1 LVVRLSSALS
11 SRYESPRHA
20 ALFDAIGDSGT
31 DAADDWR
38 VLSAYAISLGRP
50 AGYTGTLGPD
60 RLIVVGVARAGL
72 NPAVRAFA
80 VLNRTVV
87 ETRDRVAPIDRIVD
101 RRLRRHQRGDSHRL
115 TAIGGLAA
123 MSLDALSSV
132 AYGPEAIV
140 LGLVAAGAAALS
152 WTVPISVA
160 IAVLLLV
167 LVVSYRQVIA
177 VHPDG
182 GGAYAVA
189 KKDLG
194 RWPSLLAAASLVVDY
209 VLTVAVSLA
218 AGAASLGSVFPP
230 LAHHLVAVTMT
241 GLVVLT
247 VINLI
252 GIAES
257 AKVLMGPTLVFIVG
271 IFAIIVVGFFEPH
284 PVALIGDD
292 LGPIHAT
299 EALGLV
305 VILKAF
311 SAGCSSLTGV
321 EAIANAVP
329 AFRSPAVKR
338 AQNCEVA
345 LGVLLGAMLLGLAM
359 LIRLH
364 QVVPRG
370 NVTVLAQLS
379 AGAFGTGWPF
389 YVTNLAV
396 TLVLGFAANT
406 SFGGL
411 PVLMQLLAKDHRLP
425 HLFALRA
432 ERPVFR
438 YGVSTLAI
446 LAAAVLLIVDAD
458 TQRLLPVFAIGV
470 FIGFTISQSGL
481 VVHWRR
487 ERGRGWLGKAV
498 LNGSGAV
505 LTAVAGIVLL
515 ASKFTEGAWLL
526 VILVPGLMLLFD
538 RIERY
543 YRRAGEQLGLGRIP
557 PKPVPGVDTRAMV
570 VVPIVAV
577 SSVAER
583 AVQAAMR
590 LGGEVVPVTVE
601 VDPDSTERLC
611 KQWKEWDPGV
621 ELKVLP
627 SPHRSLVA
635 PTVSFVRTQIEKGR
649 DVTVLLA
656 QVEPRRWRHRLLYN
670 QRGPILAAALRART
684 DAIIATLAVRLD

>member
-1 LVVRLSSALS
+1 
-11 SRYESPRHA
+11 
-20 ALFDAIGDSGT
+20 
-31 DAADDWR
+31 
-38 VLSAYAISLGRP
+38 
-50 AGYTGTLGPD
+50 
-60 RLIVVGVARAGL
+60 
-72 NPAVRAFA
+72 
-80 VLNRTVV
+80 
-87 ETRDRVAPIDRIVD
+87 
-101 RRLRRHQRGDSHRL
+101 
-115 TAIGGLAA
+115 

-140 LGLVAAGAAALS
+140 LGLVTAGAAAVS
-152 WTVPISVA
+152 WTVPISIA
-160 IAVLLLV
+160 IALLLLV

-182 GGAYAVA
+182 GGSYAVA

-194 RWPSLLAAASLVVDY
+194 RWPALLAAASLVVDY
-209 VLTVAVSLA
+209 VLTVAVSLS
-218 AGAASLGSVFPP
+218 AGADSLASVFPP
-230 LAHHLVAVTMT
+230 LAHHTLALCMAGLAV
-241 GLVVLT
+241 LA
-247 VINLI
+247 VINLV

-257 AKVLMGPTLVFIVG
+257 AKVLMGPTLLFIAG
-271 IFAIIVVGFFEPH
+271 IFAIVIFGFVEDH

-299 EALGLV
+299 EALGVV

-338 AQNCEVA
+338 AQRCEIA
-345 LGVLLGAMLLGLAM
+345 LGVLLGAMLLGLA
-359 LIRLH
+359 LQIRLH

-370 NVTVLAQLS
+370 NVTILAQLS

-389 YVTNLAV
+389 YVINLAV
-396 TLVLGFAANT
+396 TLVLAFAANT

-411 PVLMQLLAKDHRLP
+411 PVLLQLLAKDHRMP
-425 HLFALRA
+425 HMFALRA
-432 ERPVFR
+432 EKPVFR
-438 YGVSTLAI
+438 YGVTALAL

-470 FIGFTISQSGL
+470 FIGFTISQTGL
-481 VVHWRR
+481 VLHWRR
-487 ERGRGWLGKAV
+487 ERGPRWLGYAL
-498 LNGSGAV
+498 LNGFGAV

-526 VILVPGLMLLFD
+526 LILVPSLILLFD

-543 YRRAGEQLGLGRIP
+543 YQRAAVQLGLGQKP
-557 PKPVPGVDTRAMV
+557 AKPVPGVDTQSMI
-570 VVPIVAV
+570 VVPVVAV
-577 SSVAER
+577 SMVAER
-583 AVQAAMR
+583 ALQAAMR

-601 VDPDSTERLC
+601 VDPDSTQRVC
-611 KQWKEWDPGV
+611 KEWHEWDPGV

-627 SPHRSLVA
+627 SPHRSLVT
-635 PTVSFVRTQIEKGR
+635 PTVNFVRTEIDKGR

-656 QVEPRRWRHRLLYN
+656 QVSPKHWRHRLLYN
-670 QRGPILAAALRART
+670 QRGPLLEAALRTRT
-684 DAIIATLAVRLD
+684 DAIIASLAIHID

>member
-1 LVVRLSSALS
+1 
-11 SRYESPRHA
+11 
-20 ALFDAIGDSGT
+20 
-31 DAADDWR
+31 
-38 VLSAYAISLGRP
+38 
-50 AGYTGTLGPD
+50 
-60 RLIVVGVARAGL
+60 
-72 NPAVRAFA
+72 
-80 VLNRTVV
+80 
-87 ETRDRVAPIDRIVD
+87 
-101 RRLRRHQRGDSHRL
+101 
-115 TAIGGLAA
+115 

-140 LGLVAAGAAALS
+140 VNLVVAGAVAVS

-160 IAVLLLV
+160 ITVLLLV

-194 RWPSLLAAASLVVDY
+194 RWPSLLAAASLLVDY

-230 LAHHLVAVTMT
+230 LAHHLLAVTMT
-241 GLVVLT
+241 GLVALT

-257 AKVLMGPTLVFIVG
+257 AKVLMAPTLVFIGG
-271 IFAIIVVGFFEPH
+271 IFAVIVVGFFKPH
-284 PVALIGDD
+284 PVAVIGDD

-329 AFRSPAVKR
+329 SFRSPAVKR
-338 AQNCEVA
+338 AQHCEVA
-345 LGVLLGAMLLGLAM
+345 LGLLLGAMLLGLAM
-359 LIRLH
+359 QIRSH
-364 QVVPRG
+364 QVTPRG

-379 AGAFGTGWPF
+379 AGALGTGWPF
-389 YVTNLAV
+389 YVFNVTV

-411 PVLMQLLAKDHRLP
+411 PVLLQLLAKDHRLP

-438 YGVSTLAI
+438 YGVSTLAV

-470 FIGFTISQSGL
+470 FIGFTISQTGL
-481 VVHWRR
+481 VLHWRG
-487 ERGRGWLGKAV
+487 ERGRRWLGKAV
-498 LNGSGAV
+498 LNGTGAV

-526 VILVPGLMLLFD
+526 VILVPALVMLFD

-543 YRRAGEQLGLGRIP
+543 YKRAGEELGLGRVP
-557 PKPVPGVDTRAMV
+557 RKPVPGTDTRAMV
-570 VVPIVAV
+570 IVPIVAV

-583 AVQAAMR
+583 ALQAAMR

-601 VDPDSTERLC
+601 VDPQSTRRLC
-611 KQWKEWDPGV
+611 KQWREWDPGV
-621 ELKVLP
+621 ELTVLP

-635 PTVSFVRTQIEKGR
+635 PTVGFVRTQIDKGR
-649 DVTVLLA
+649 DVIVLLA

-684 DAIIATLAVRLD
+684 DAIVATLAIRID

>member
-1 LVVRLSSALS
+1 
-11 SRYESPRHA
+11 
-20 ALFDAIGDSGT
+20 
-31 DAADDWR
+31 
-38 VLSAYAISLGRP
+38 
-50 AGYTGTLGPD
+50 
-60 RLIVVGVARAGL
+60 
-72 NPAVRAFA
+72 
-80 VLNRTVV
+80 
-87 ETRDRVAPIDRIVD
+87 
-101 RRLRRHQRGDSHRL
+101 
-115 TAIGGLAA
+115 

-140 LGLVAAGAAALS
+140 LGLITAGAAAVS
-152 WTVPISVA
+152 WTLPISVA
-160 IAVLLLV
+160 ITVLLLV

-230 LAHHLVAVTMT
+230 LAHHLLAVTMT
-241 GLVVLT
+241 GLAVLT

-257 AKVLMGPTLVFIVG
+257 AKVLMGPTVVFIVG

-284 PVALIGDD
+284 PVAMIGDD

-338 AQNCEVA
+338 AQHTEVA
-345 LGVLLGAMLLGLAM
+345 LGILLGAMLLGLAA
-359 LIRLH
+359 LIQSH
-364 QVVPRG
+364 QMVPRG
-370 NVTVLAQLS
+370 NVTLLAQLS

-389 YVTNLAV
+389 YVINLTV

-411 PVLMQLLAKDHRLP
+411 PVLLQLLAKDHRLP

-438 YGVSTLAI
+438 YGVSTLAV
-446 LAAAVLLIVDAD
+446 LAAVVLLIVDAD

-470 FIGFTISQSGL
+470 FIGFTISQTGL
-481 VVHWRR
+481 VVHWRK

-498 LNGSGAV
+498 LNGTGAV

-526 VILVPGLMLLFD
+526 LILVPGLVLLFD

-543 YRRAGEQLGLGRIP
+543 YRRAGEQLGLGQIP
-557 PKPVPGVDTRAMV
+557 PKPVRGVDTQAMV
-570 VVPIVAV
+570 IVPIVAV

-583 AVQAAMR
+583 AVQAALR

-601 VDPDSTERLC
+601 VDPASTRRLC
-611 KQWKEWDPGV
+611 QQWDEWDPGLK
-621 ELKVLP
+621 LKVLP

-635 PTVSFVRTQIEKGR
+635 PTVGFVRTQIEKGR

-670 QRGPILAAALRART
+670 QRGPVLAAALRART
-684 DAIIATLAVRLD
+684 DAVVATLAIRID

>member
-1 LVVRLSSALS
+1 
-11 SRYESPRHA
+11 
-20 ALFDAIGDSGT
+20 
-31 DAADDWR
+31 
-38 VLSAYAISLGRP
+38 
-50 AGYTGTLGPD
+50 
-60 RLIVVGVARAGL
+60 
-72 NPAVRAFA
+72 
-80 VLNRTVV
+80 VV
-87 ETRDRVAPIDRIVD
+87 ETRDWVAPINRIAD
-101 RRLRRHQRGDSHRL
+101 RRLRRQHRGDSHRL

-140 LGLVAAGAAALS
+140 LGLVAAGAAAVS
-152 WTVPISVA
+152 WTVPISLA
-160 IAVLLLV
+160 IALLLLV

-218 AGAASLGSVFPP
+218 AGAASLGSVFPAV
-230 LAHHLVAVTMT
+230 AHHLLAVTMT

-247 VINLI
+247 LINLI

-257 AKVLMGPTLVFIVG
+257 AKVLMGPTLVFIIG
-271 IFAIIVVGFFEPH
+271 IFAIVAVGFFEPH
-284 PVALIGDD
+284 PVAVIGDD

-338 AQNCEVA
+338 AQRCEIA
-345 LGVLLGAMLLGLAM
+345 LGVLLGAMLLGLATQ
-359 LIRLH
+359 IRSH
-364 QVVPRG
+364 HVVPRG

-379 AGAFGTGWPF
+379 AGTFGTGWPF
-389 YVTNLAV
+389 YVINLTV

-438 YGVSTLAI
+438 YGVSTLAL
-446 LAAAVLLIVDAD
+446 LAAVVLLIVDAD

-470 FIGFTISQSGL
+470 FIGFTISQTGL
-481 VVHWRR
+481 VVHWRG

-498 LNGSGAV
+498 LNGAGAV

-526 VILVPGLMLLFD
+526 VILVPALILLFD

-543 YRRAGEQLGLGRIP
+543 YRRAGEQLGLGQIP
-557 PKPVPGVDTRAMV
+557 PRPVPGVDTRGMV
-570 VVPIVAV
+570 IVPIVAV

-583 AVQAAMR
+583 AVQAALR

-601 VDPDSTERLC
+601 IDANSTRRLC
-611 KQWKEWDPGV
+611 QQWKEWDPGL

-635 PTVSFVRTQIEKGR
+635 PTVGFVRTQIEKGR

-684 DAIIATLAVRLD
+684 NAIVATLAIRID

>member
-1 LVVRLSSALS
+1 
-11 SRYESPRHA
+11 
-20 ALFDAIGDSGT
+20 
-31 DAADDWR
+31 
-38 VLSAYAISLGRP
+38 
-50 AGYTGTLGPD
+50 
-60 RLIVVGVARAGL
+60 
-72 NPAVRAFA
+72 
-80 VLNRTVV
+80 VV
-87 ETRDRVAPIDRIVD
+87 ETRDRVAPIHRIAD
-101 RRLRRHQRGDSHRL
+101 PRLRRHQRGDSHRL
-115 TAIGGLAA
+115 TALGGLAA

-140 LGLVAAGAAALS
+140 LGLVAAGAAAVS
-152 WTVPISVA
+152 WTVPISAA
-160 IAVLLLV
+160 ITALLLV

-230 LAHHLVAVTMT
+230 LAHHLLAVTMT
-241 GLVVLT
+241 GLAVLT

-257 AKVLMGPTLVFIVG
+257 AKVLMGPTLVFIAG
-271 IFAIIVVGFFEPH
+271 IFAIIVVGFFFEAR
-284 PVALIGDD
+284 PVAVIGDD
-292 LGPIHAT
+292 LGPIHPT

-338 AQNCEVA
+338 AQHTEVA
-345 LGVLLGAMLLGLAM
+345 LGILLGAMLLGLAT

-396 TLVLGFAANT
+396 TLALGLAANT

-470 FIGFTISQSGL
+470 FIGFTISQTGL

-487 ERGRGWLGKAV
+487 ERSRGWLGKAI
-498 LNGSGAV
+498 LNGTGAV

-526 VILVPGLMLLFD
+526 LILVPGLILLFD

-543 YRRAGEQLGLGRIP
+543 YQRAGEQLGLGRIP
-557 PKPVPGVDTRAMV
+557 PKPVPGVDTQAMV
-570 VVPIVAV
+570 VVPIVAL

-601 VDPDSTERLC
+601 IDPDSTRRLC
-611 KQWKEWDPGV
+611 KQWKQWDPGL

-635 PTVSFVRTQIEKGR
+635 PTVGFVRTQVEKGR

-684 DAIIATLAVRLD
+684 NAIVATLAIRID

>member
-1 LVVRLSSALS
+1 
-11 SRYESPRHA
+11 
-20 ALFDAIGDSGT
+20 
-31 DAADDWR
+31 
-38 VLSAYAISLGRP
+38 
-50 AGYTGTLGPD
+50 
-60 RLIVVGVARAGL
+60 
-72 NPAVRAFA
+72 
-80 VLNRTVV
+80 
-87 ETRDRVAPIDRIVD
+87 
-101 RRLRRHQRGDSHRL
+101 
-115 TAIGGLAA
+115 
-123 MSLDALSSV
+123 
-132 AYGPEAIV
+132 
-140 LGLVAAGAAALS
+140 
-152 WTVPISVA
+152 
-160 IAVLLLV
+160 
-167 LVVSYRQVIA
+167 VVSYRQVIA

-230 LAHHLVAVTMT
+230 LAHHLLAVTMT
-241 GLVVLT
+241 GLAVLT

-257 AKVLMGPTLVFIVG
+257 AKVLMGPTVVFIVG

-284 PVALIGDD
+284 PVAMIGDD

-338 AQNCEVA
+338 AQHTEVA
-345 LGVLLGAMLLGLAM
+345 LGILLGAMLLGLAA
-359 LIRLH
+359 LIQSH
-364 QVVPRG
+364 QMVPRG
-370 NVTVLAQLS
+370 NVTLLAQLS

-389 YVTNLAV
+389 YVINLTV

-411 PVLMQLLAKDHRLP
+411 PVLLQLLAKDHRLP

-438 YGVSTLAI
+438 YGVSTLAV
-446 LAAAVLLIVDAD
+446 LAAVVLLIVDAD

-470 FIGFTISQSGL
+470 FIGFTISQTGL
-481 VVHWRR
+481 VVHWRK

-498 LNGSGAV
+498 LNGTGAV

-526 VILVPGLMLLFD
+526 LILVPGLVLLFD

-543 YRRAGEQLGLGRIP
+543 YRRAGEQLGLGQIP
-557 PKPVPGVDTRAMV
+557 PKPVRGVDTQAMV
-570 VVPIVAV
+570 IVPIVAV

-583 AVQAAMR
+583 AVQAALR

-601 VDPDSTERLC
+601 VDPASTRRLC
-611 KQWKEWDPGV
+611 HQWDEWDPGLK
-621 ELKVLP
+621 LKVLP

-635 PTVSFVRTQIEKGR
+635 PTVGFVRTQIEKGR

-670 QRGPILAAALRART
+670 QRGPVLAAALRART
-684 DAIIATLAVRLD
+684 NAVVATLAIRID

>member
-1 LVVRLSSALS
+1 
-11 SRYESPRHA
+11 
-20 ALFDAIGDSGT
+20 
-31 DAADDWR
+31 
-38 VLSAYAISLGRP
+38 
-50 AGYTGTLGPD
+50 
-60 RLIVVGVARAGL
+60 
-72 NPAVRAFA
+72 
-80 VLNRTVV
+80 VV
-87 ETRDRVAPIDRIVD
+87 ETRDRVAPIHRIAD
-101 RRLRRHQRGDSHRL
+101 PRLRRHQRGDSHRL
-115 TAIGGLAA
+115 TALGGLAA

-140 LGLVAAGAAALS
+140 LGLVAAGAAAVS
-152 WTVPISVA
+152 WTVPISAA
-160 IAVLLLV
+160 ITALLLV

-230 LAHHLVAVTMT
+230 LAHHLLAVTMT
-241 GLVVLT
+241 GLAVLT

-257 AKVLMGPTLVFIVG
+257 AKVLMGPTLVFIAG
-271 IFAIIVVGFFEPH
+271 IFAIIVVGFFFEPR
-284 PVALIGDD
+284 PVAVIGDD
-292 LGPIHAT
+292 LGPIHPT

-338 AQNCEVA
+338 AQHTEVA
-345 LGVLLGAMLLGLAM
+345 LGILLGAMLLGLAT

-396 TLVLGFAANT
+396 TLALGLAANT

-470 FIGFTISQSGL
+470 FIGFTISQTGL

-487 ERGRGWLGKAV
+487 ERSRGWLGKAI
-498 LNGSGAV
+498 LNGTGAV

-526 VILVPGLMLLFD
+526 LILVPGLILLFD

-543 YRRAGEQLGLGRIP
+543 YQRAGEQLGLGRIP
-557 PKPVPGVDTRAMV
+557 PKPVPGVDTQAMV
-570 VVPIVAV
+570 VVPIVAL

-601 VDPDSTERLC
+601 IDPDSTRRLC
-611 KQWKEWDPGV
+611 KQWKQWDPGL

-635 PTVSFVRTQIEKGR
+635 PTVGFVRTQVEKGR

-684 DAIIATLAVRLD
+684 NAIVATLAIRID

>member
-1 LVVRLSSALS
+1 MIRASLNAAPSAC
-11 SRYESPRHA
+11 
-20 ALFDAIGDSGT
+20 
-31 DAADDWR
+31 
-38 VLSAYAISLGRP
+38 
-50 AGYTGTLGPD
+50 
-60 RLIVVGVARAGL
+60 
-72 NPAVRAFA
+72 A
-80 VLNRTVV
+80 VLNQTVV
-87 ETRDRVAPIDRIVD
+87 DTKDRAAPVHHHRIVD
-101 RRLRRHQRGDSHRL
+101 RRLRRHHRGDSHRL
-115 TAIGGLAA
+115 TALGGIAA

-140 LGLVAAGAAALS
+140 LGLIAAGTAAVT
-152 WTVPISVA
+152 WTVPIAMA
-160 IAVLLLV
+160 IAALLLV

-194 RWPSLLAAASLVVDY
+194 RWPALLAAASLVVDY

-218 AGAASLGSVFPP
+218 AGAASLASVFPP
-230 LAHHLVAVTMT
+230 LAHHLVALTLA
-241 GLVVLT
+241 GLALLF

-257 AKVLMGPTLVFIVG
+257 AKVLMGPTLLFIVG
-271 IFAIIVVGFFEPH
+271 IFAIIGVGFFQPH
-284 PVALIGDD
+284 PVAVIGDD
-292 LGPIHAT
+292 LGPVHAT

-338 AQNCEVA
+338 AQHTEIA
-345 LGVLLGAMLLGLAM
+345 LGILLGAMLLGLAF

-364 QVVPRG
+364 GVVPRG
-370 NVTVLAQLS
+370 DVTLLAQLS
-379 AGAFGTGWPF
+379 AAAFGTGWPF
-389 YVTNLAV
+389 YVVNLTV
-396 TLVLGFAANT
+396 TLVLAFAANT

-411 PVLMQLLAKDHRLP
+411 PTLLQLLAKDHRLP
-425 HLFALRA
+425 HMFALRA
-432 ERPVFR
+432 EKPVFR
-438 YGVSTLAI
+438 YGVSALAI
-446 LAAAVLLIVDAD
+446 LAATVLLIVDAD

-470 FIGFTISQSGL
+470 FIGFTISQTGL
-481 VVHWRR
+481 VLHWFRD
-487 ERGRGWLGKAV
+487 RGRRWLGYAL
-498 LNGSGAV
+498 LNGTGAV
-505 LTAVAGIVLL
+505 LTAVAGVVLL

-526 VILVPGLMLLFD
+526 MFLVPGLVLLMD

-543 YRRAGEQLGLGRIP
+543 YQSAGEQLGLGRIP
-557 PKPVPGVDTRAMV
+557 PKPVPGTDTRGIV

-577 SSVAER
+577 SCVAER
-583 AVQAAMR
+583 ALQTAMR
-590 LGGEVVPVTVE
+590 FGGEIVPVTVE
-601 VDPDSTERLC
+601 VDPESTQRLC
-611 KQWKEWDPGV
+611 KQWQEWDPGM

-635 PTVSFVRTQIEKGR
+635 PTVDFVKTEIDKGR
-649 DVTVLLA
+649 DVTVLLC

-670 QRGPILAAALRART
+670 QRGPILEAALRART
-684 DAIIATLAVRLD
+684 NAIIAEVAVRID

>member
-1 LVVRLSSALS
+1 
-11 SRYESPRHA
+11 
-20 ALFDAIGDSGT
+20 
-31 DAADDWR
+31 
-38 VLSAYAISLGRP
+38 
-50 AGYTGTLGPD
+50 
-60 RLIVVGVARAGL
+60 
-72 NPAVRAFA
+72 
-80 VLNRTVV
+80 
-87 ETRDRVAPIDRIVD
+87 
-101 RRLRRHQRGDSHRL
+101 
-115 TAIGGLAA
+115 

-140 LGLVAAGAAALS
+140 LGLITAGAAAIS

-230 LAHHLVAVTMT
+230 LAHHLLAVTMT
-241 GLVVLT
+241 GLAVLT

-257 AKVLMGPTLVFIVG
+257 AKVLMVPTVVFIAG
-271 IFAIIVVGFFEPH
+271 IFAIIAVGFFQPH
-284 PVALIGDD
+284 PVAVIGDD
-292 LGPIHAT
+292 RGPIHAT
-299 EALGLV
+299 EALGVV

-321 EAIANAVP
+321 EAVANAVP
-329 AFRSPAVKR
+329 AFRAPAVKR
-338 AQNCEVA
+338 AQHTEVA
-345 LGVLLGAMLLGLAM
+345 LGILLGAMLLGLAVQ
-359 LIRLH
+359 IQSH

-370 NVTVLAQLS
+370 NVTLLAQLS

-389 YVTNLAV
+389 YLINLTV

-411 PVLMQLLAKDHRLP
+411 PVLLQLLAKDHRLP

-446 LAAAVLLIVDAD
+446 LAAVVLLIVDAD

-470 FIGFTISQSGL
+470 FIGFTISQTGL
-481 VVHWRR
+481 VVHWRK

-498 LNGSGAV
+498 LNGTGAV

-526 VILVPGLMLLFD
+526 LILVPGLVLLFD

-557 PKPVPGVDTRAMV
+557 SKPVPGVDTQAMV

-590 LGGEVVPVTVE
+590 LGGEVVPITVE
-601 VDPDSTERLC
+601 IDPTSTRRLC
-611 KQWKEWDPGV
+611 KQWKEWDPGL

-635 PTVSFVRTQIEKGR
+635 PTVGFVRTQIEKGR

-670 QRGPILAAALRART
+670 QRGPILVAALRART
-684 DAIIATLAVRLD
+684 DAIIATLAIRLD